1 MTQTETILAHL
12 QKGGSI
18 REAEAQVRRIR
29 RWKTKAGNG
38 HRQSAEYALKA
49 AVTAALV
56 AAARYSMGKR

>member
-18 REAEAQVRRIR
+18 REAEAQVRRMR
-29 RWKTKAGNG
+29 RWKKRAGPG
-38 HRQSAEYALKA
+38 HRQSAAHALKA

-56 AAARYSMGKR
+56 VAARYSMGKR